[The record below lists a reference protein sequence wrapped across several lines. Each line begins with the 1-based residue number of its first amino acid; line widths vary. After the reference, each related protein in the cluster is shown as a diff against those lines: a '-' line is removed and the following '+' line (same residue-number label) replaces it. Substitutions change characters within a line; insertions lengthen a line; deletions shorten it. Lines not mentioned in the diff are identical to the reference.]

1 MNSAVRL
8 AGACAAT
15 TIIGWVGF
23 HAQVPVLVEDW
34 RHVHAP
40 GGPSDIVELHDRM
53 YRSLIP
59 WLPVSGRVGYLQPA
73 DWPSPQA
80 IMRFYLAEYAL
91 APRIVALG
99 TDAEFV
105 IVTPEAMAQGS
116 GERASIPDRRLDRF
130 LPVRSFE
137 SGIHIFRRVR

>member
-1 MNSAVRL
+1 MKSAIRL
-8 AGACAAT
+8 AGTCLAT
-15 TIIGWVGF
+15 AIVAWIGF
-23 HAQVPVLVEDW
+23 HAHMPALLGDW

-40 GGPSDIVELHDRM
+40 GSPPDVVDLHDRM

-59 WLPVSGRVGYLQPA
+59 WLPASGRVGYLQPA

-80 IMRFYLAEYAL
+80 IQRFYLAEYAL
-91 APRIVALG
+91 APRLVALG

-105 IVTPEAMAQGS
+105 IVTPEAKAHGG
-116 GERASIPDRRLDRF
+116 GEKTSLPDTRLDGF
-130 LPVRSFE
+130 VLVRRFE